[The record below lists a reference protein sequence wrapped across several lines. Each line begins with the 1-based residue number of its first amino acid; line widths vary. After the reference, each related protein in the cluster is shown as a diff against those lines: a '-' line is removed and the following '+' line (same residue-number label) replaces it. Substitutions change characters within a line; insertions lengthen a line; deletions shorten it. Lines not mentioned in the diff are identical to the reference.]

1 MKDLGITNWDDQDY
15 VDIDFRYKVVWINFG
30 HPIDKVEDKGKNRW
44 RVWFKKGAN
53 FLSGMMWDAN
63 LRTLQNEWIKV
74 GKYDSIELRNSFL
87 CIKCYKSSYMQEMTM
102 SDDRLTGGDGRWYS

>member
-74 GKYDSIELRNSFL
+74 GKYNFFALEN
-87 CIKCYKSSYMQEMTM
+87 
-102 SDDRLTGGDGRWYS
+102 